1 MHCPNCND
9 AMESVAHTSHM
20 GTRVEID
27 VCGPCHVIWFDS
39 MESASLSPGS
49 VIELFKRIHAARG
62 GARNTIKTV
71 IGCPL
76 CATTLNSVT
85 DLAKGGRFTYLRCV
99 SGHGR
104 LTSYVQFLREKNFI
118 RSLQPHEIAALSV
131 KIKQIRCSSCGGPIS
146 LESDKACT
154 HCGAAISVLDEAA
167 VEKALVALKA
177 KFPPGLTYSTPY
189 DTTPFVSE
197 SIKEV
202 LKTLAEAMVLVFI
215 VVYLFLQ
222 SWRATIIPT
231 LAVPVS
237 LIGTMAGL
245 HLLGYSI
252 NTLTLFGMVLAIGIV
267 VDDAIVVLENV
278 ERLMAEEGMGPRD
291 AAIEA
296 MNEVTGP
303 VVAIVLVL
311 CAAFVPIAFLGGLAG
326 ELYRQFS
333 VTISIAVVLSG
344 LVAAIAGG
352 LKFGLVGWENGNAA
366 GSSLHT

>member
-9 AMESVAHTSHM
+9 AMECVVHTSHM

-62 GARNTIKTV
+62 GARNTLKTV

-76 CATTLNSVT
+76 CATTMNSVT

-167 VEKALVALKA
+167 VEKALVTLQAREIDRTTIDPNALGDA
-177 KFPPGLTYSTPY
+177 LLTN
-189 DTTPFVSE
+189 
-197 SIKEV
+197 
-202 LKTLAEAMVLVFI
+202 EANARRI
-215 VVYLFLQ
+215 RRLQ
-222 SWRATIIPT
+222 SLPHNQSGSIDWLSDLPT
-231 LAVPVS
+231 SGGIADLIELGIGAALAA
-237 LIGTMAGL
+237 L
-245 HLLGYSI
+245 
-252 NTLTLFGMVLAIGIV
+252 
-267 VDDAIVVLENV
+267 
-278 ERLMAEEGMGPRD
+278 RD
-291 AAIEA
+291 
-296 MNEVTGP
+296 
-303 VVAIVLVL
+303 
-311 CAAFVPIAFLGGLAG
+311 
-326 ELYRQFS
+326 
-333 VTISIAVVLSG
+333 
-344 LVAAIAGG
+344 
-352 LKFGLVGWENGNAA
+352 
-366 GSSLHT
+366 